1 MRVDDTL
8 HLSDTKIIIYKSCIV
23 FPRSRE
29 GGQERWLFEQ
39 TLDLLKYV
47 RRLCEG
53 SIHR

>member
-1 MRVDDTL
+1 MKVAVDDTVDL
-8 HLSDTKIIIYKSCIV
+8 PDTNVEYKSSCI
-23 FPRSRE
+23 PPIE

-39 TLDLLKYV
+39 TLDLVKYV